1 MRAHRSHRDKAGSVA
16 DDGSTT
22 EPALRTMQAIGTT
35 AIVAVTEPAKVERAA
50 RILRDEL
57 VAIDAACSRFRA
69 DSELSALHRAGGT
82 RVEVTPLLFDAIT
95 VACDVARRTDGAVDP
110 TVGSAIEALGYDRDY
125 AELDTLDTFDTELE
139 DAPRPAPGWWRI
151 ELDPHKHTV
160 RVPPGVHIDL
170 GSSAKA
176 LVADRAARRVAH
188 GVHTGVLVSI
198 GGDIATAGT
207 APRGG
212 WAVGIAADSSD
223 PVEAC
228 DQVVAI
234 ESGGM
239 ASSNTAV
246 RTWRRGARRL
256 HHIVD
261 PTTGNC
267 ASSYWSLVSAS
278 GDRCVDANAASTAAV
293 VWGRRAVPKL
303 VELGLPVRLV
313 RHDGHV
319 IVLNGW
325 PPDSGPE
332 FASGQI
338 AERAS

>member
-1 MRAHRSHRDKAGSVA
+1 MRAPHSHRYNTGVVVKDE
-16 DDGSTT
+16 STT
-22 EPALRTMQAIGTT
+22 EPALRSMQAIGTT

-57 VAIDAACSRFRA
+57 VAIDVACSRFRA
-69 DSELSALHRAGGT
+69 DSELSALHRADGT

-125 AELDTLDTFDTELE
+125 AELDVFGTELG
-139 DAPRPAPGWWRI
+139 DAPRPAPGWWQI

-160 RVPPGVHIDL
+160 RVPSGVHIDL

-176 LVADRAARRVAH
+176 LVADRAARRIAH

-207 APRGG
+207 APHGG
-212 WAVGIAADSSD
+212 WAVGIAADSAT
-223 PVEAC
+223 PVEAVE
-228 DQVVAI
+228 QVVSI
-234 ESGGM
+234 ERGGM
-239 ASSNTAV
+239 ASSSTEV

-267 ASSYWSLVSAS
+267 ASSYWSLVSAC
-278 GDRCVDANAASTAAV
+278 GDSCVDANAASTAAV

-313 RHDGHV
+313 RHDGQV
-319 IVLNGW
+319 FVLNGW
-325 PPDSGPE
+325 PPDRGPE
-332 FASGQI
+332 FASGRI
-338 AERAS
+338 AEQAS

>member
-1 MRAHRSHRDKAGSVA
+1 
-16 DDGSTT
+16 
-22 EPALRTMQAIGTT
+22 MQAIGTT

-69 DSELSALHRAGGT
+69 DSELSALHRADGA

-125 AELDTLDTFDTELE
+125 AELDTLGTELE

-160 RVPPGVHIDL
+160 RVPSGVHIDL

-176 LVADRAARRVAH
+176 LVADRAARRIAR
-188 GVHTGVLVSI
+188 GVHTGVLVSL

-212 WAVGIAADSSD
+212 WAVGIAADSAD

-228 DQVVAI
+228 DQVVSI
-234 ESGGM
+234 EAGGM
-239 ASSNTAV
+239 ASSSTAV

-278 GDRCVDANAASTAAV
+278 GDSCVDANAASTAAV